1 MKKDIEVREKAKEN
15 IQVLYDSLM
24 ARPEKS
30 AHLLNI
36 TDVLKQVYVKIDTA
50 KDPYVLLSRL
60 AKYIYVEGFSRVVLS
75 KDEEKAL
82 MELGNLS
89 KDASWNGMNMGDFN
103 DKSQFYSFSEQI
115 PQR

>member
-1 MKKDIEVREKAKEN
+1 MKKDIEIREKAKKN

-36 TDVLKQVYVKIDTA
+36 TDVLKQVYVKIDNA
-50 KDPYVLLSRL
+50 KDPSVLISRL

-75 KDEEKAL
+75 NDEEKAL
-82 MELGNLS
+82 MELGGLS